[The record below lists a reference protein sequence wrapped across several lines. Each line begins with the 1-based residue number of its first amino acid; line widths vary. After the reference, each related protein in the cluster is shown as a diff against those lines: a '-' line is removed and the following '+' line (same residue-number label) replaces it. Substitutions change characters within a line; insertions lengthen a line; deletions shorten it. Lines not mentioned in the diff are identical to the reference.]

1 MSSSSRQDNNIR
13 YLLRSS
19 ENLRIVLNV
28 DLAAENA
35 STPPN
40 PRTVHRTESSD
51 ALSYQYYIAIVTHKN
66 EVQNSEEG
74 GFLVLKSGAANNV
87 LRVDRAIPITE
98 GLTLVVSKAKF
109 ETLESPQTEE
119 DPRIPAETAWALT
132 IKRGTQDTTPLSF
145 VVRDG
150 TQRLQSFTAEYRR
163 LREIVGATHRSS
175 FDFTW
180 LRAYSSEPSSR
191 TLDLRLR
198 NQPLHSCLSP
208 ASAGNADDA
217 SDISLVQREWIEK
230 TATAKASNNSTK
242 HLKIRIGSF
251 NVNGK
256 NPSQDLSPWLRS
268 SVSQSQ
274 EKAAWISPLQLSPVE
289 LSSDPLHQGPSANS
303 VATISE
309 QYLRLEIG
317 RNDAPV
323 SAAETRDIGDPDL
336 FVLGFQELDL
346 STEALLY
353 ATSTSKEDVWVTAIF
368 AALGEKGVLYEK
380 LASRQLV
387 GMLLVVIVRKTLVS
401 CFSDVRLCDA
411 GAGIMGFMGAA
422 AIRLEFTP
430 KPPSDSLATRYR
442 PTILTFVN
450 AHLAAFDEMVDRR
463 NYDFQELS
471 GRLAFPP
478 SGLNG
483 NYAPDSVTGDT
494 YSIYQSDV
502 LFWMVHLNYRLD
514 LPDGDIRALLSSHV
528 SGIESIQSLLAH
540 DQASLI
546 YNSFLL
552 NVAIRTGKAF
562 TGFTEHPITH
572 IPTYRLAAGVSKD
585 RLGYDMKRKPA
596 WTDRILHMSS
606 PGMKLEQ
613 LAYRSHP
620 EIVMSDH
627 QPVSADFD
635 ISLALI
641 DGAQYEKSLLELH
654 REFANFEGSGRTPK
668 VKIHPTSVEL
678 GNIVYKRSVR
688 WEVVVKNEADVPC
701 VFRFV
706 GAGADEPV
714 TPSWLHVEPIVGL
727 LRPHESATITL
738 LTHIDNG
745 SAAKLNL
752 GPSRLECTLILHTAL
767 GKDHFIAVSGDYQY
781 TCFGNTLER
790 LTRLASPIRKL
801 KCPEEL
807 MPPGKAINAPREVMR
822 LINWMMT
829 NVSATDELFEY
840 PAKESLCNTIRE
852 CLDTGDEFPCTSPN
866 EDHRE
871 LVAAFAGTLASFLD
885 SLTEPLVPP
894 YLHARC
900 LQTRDKDEAFE
911 LLDEFPHEC
920 INVWISLTAF
930 LHYIAQ
936 QDSSKDHSP
945 NSHRKAQKLA
955 MILAP
960 TLLRDD
966 PTGVHPRVSPLG
978 KSKFLLHFI
987 G

>member
-1 MSSSSRQDNNIR
+1 MSSTTRQDNIR
-13 YLLRSS
+13 SLLRSS

-28 DLAAENA
+28 DLIAENA
-35 STPPN
+35 SIPPST
-40 PRTVHRTESSD
+40 RTVHAESSD
-51 ALSYQYYIAIVTHKN
+51 PLSHQYNIAIVTHKN

-74 GFLVLKSGAANNV
+74 GFLVFNSGAANNA
-87 LRVDRAIPITE
+87 LRVDQVLPITE
-98 GLTLVVSKAKF
+98 GLSPVVSQVKLA
-109 ETLESPQTEE
+109 TMESRQTDE
-119 DPRIPAETAWALT
+119 DPRIPAETAWTIT
-132 IKRGTQDTTPLSF
+132 IKRGAQDTTPLSF
-145 VVRDG
+145 VVRDSI
-150 TQRLQSFTAEYRR
+150 QRLQSFTAEYRR
-163 LREIVGATHRSS
+163 LSEMTSATHRSG

-180 LRAYSSEPSSR
+180 LRAYSSEPLSR
-191 TLDLRLR
+191 SLDLRLR
-198 NQPLHSCLSP
+198 NQPLHSRLSS
-208 ASAGNADDA
+208 ASAGNGDDA
-217 SDISLVQREWIEK
+217 SDISIIQREWIEQ
-230 TATAKASNNSTK
+230 TATAKASNNGTM
-242 HLKIRIGSF
+242 HLNIRIGSF

-256 NPSQDLSPWLRS
+256 PPSQDLSPWLRS
-268 SVSQSQ
+268 SVSQSRD
-274 EKAAWISPLQLSPVE
+274 KAAWISPLELSPVE
-289 LSSDPLHQGPSANS
+289 LSSDPLHQGPSTNS
-303 VATISE
+303 VVIFSE
-309 QYLRLEIG
+309 QYLRSELG
-317 RNDAPV
+317 KNNTHV
-323 SAAETRDIGDPDL
+323 SAAETQDIGDPDL

-353 ATSTSKEDVWVTAIF
+353 VTSTLKEDVWATAIF

-387 GMLLVVIVRKTLVS
+387 GMLLVVIVKKTLVS
-401 CFSDVRLCDA
+401 CFSNVWSCHA
-411 GAGIMGFMGAA
+411 GAGIMGFMGNKGAT

-471 GRLAFPP
+471 GRLEFPP
-478 SGLNG
+478 NGLNG
-483 NYAPDSVTGDT
+483 TYPPDSATGDT
-494 YSIYQSDV
+494 YSIYQGDV

-514 LPDGDIRALLSSHV
+514 LPDNDIRILLSSHV

-540 DQASLI
+540 DQA
-546 YNSFLL
+546 
-552 NVAIRTGKAF
+552 TF

-572 IPTYRLAAGVSKD
+572 IPTYRIAIGVPKD

-596 WTDRILHMSS
+596 WTDRILYMSS
-606 PGMKLEQ
+606 PGTKLRQ

-635 ISLALI
+635 ISLAMI
-641 DGAQYEKSLLELH
+641 DEPQYEMSLMELH
-654 REFANFEGSGRTPK
+654 REFASFAGSGRMPK
-668 VKIHPTSVEL
+668 VKIHPTLVEL
-678 GNIVYKRSVR
+678 GNIVYKRSIR
-688 WEVVVKNEADVPC
+688 REVVVKNEADIPC

-706 GAGADEPV
+706 GARADEPL
-714 TPSWLHVEPIVGL
+714 TPQWLHVEPIVGL
-727 LRPHESATITL
+727 LRPHESATVTL
-738 LTHIDNG
+738 LAHVDNE

-767 GKDHFIAVSGDYQY
+767 GKDHFIVVSGNYQY
-781 TCFGNTLER
+781 TCFANTLER

-801 KCPEEL
+801 ESPEEL

-822 LINWMMT
+822 LINWMMI

-840 PAKESLCNTIRE
+840 PAKESLCDTIRE
-852 CLDTGDEFPCTSPN
+852 CLDTGDEFPRTNPS
-866 EDHRE
+866 EDHRD
-871 LVAAFAGTLASFLD
+871 LVVAFASTLVSFLD

-900 LQTRDKDEAFE
+900 LRTRDKDEAFE

-930 LHYIAQ
+930 LHYNAQ
-936 QDSSKDHSP
+936 QGSSKDSSP
-945 NSHRKAQKLA
+945 NTRRKAQKLA

>member
-1 MSSSSRQDNNIR
+1 MSSTSSRQDNSILS
-13 YLLRSS
+13 LLRPS

-40 PRTVHRTESSD
+40 TRTESSD
-51 ALSYQYYIAIVTHKN
+51 ALSHQYNIVIVTHKN

-74 GFLVLKSGAANNV
+74 GFLVVKSGAANNV

-98 GLTLVVSKAKF
+98 GLTLVVSQAKF
-109 ETLESPQTEE
+109 ATPESRQTEE

-132 IKRGTQDTTPLSF
+132 IKSGTQDTTPLSF
-145 VVRDG
+145 VIRDG

-208 ASAGNADDA
+208 ASAGNGDDA
-217 SDISLVQREWIEK
+217 SDISLVQREWIEQ
-230 TATAKASNNSTK
+230 TATAQASNNSTK

-256 NPSQDLSPWLRS
+256 PPSQDLSPWLRS

-274 EKAAWISPLQLSPVE
+274 EKAAWISPLKLSPVE
-289 LSSDPLHQGPSANS
+289 LSSDPLHQ
-303 VATISE
+303 
-309 QYLRLEIG
+309 EIG
-317 RNDAPV
+317 KNDTPV
-323 SAAETRDIGDPDL
+323 GAAEARDIGDPDL

-387 GMLLVVIVRKTLVS
+387 GMLLVVIVRKALVP

-411 GAGIMGFMGAA
+411 GAGIMGFMGNKGAA

-478 SGLNG
+478 NGLNG
-483 NYAPDSVTGDT
+483 NYAPDNVTGDV
-494 YSIYQSDV
+494 YSIYQSDI
-502 LFWMVHLNYRLD
+502 LFWMVDLNYRLD

-528 SGIESIQSLLAH
+528 SGIESIQSLMAH
-540 DQASLI
+540 DQ
-546 YNSFLL
+546 L
-552 NVAIRTGKAF
+552 NIAIRTGKAF
-562 TGFTEHPITH
+562 TGFSEHPITH
-572 IPTYRLAAGVSKD
+572 IPTYRLATGVSKD

-596 WTDRILHMSS
+596 WTDRILYMSS
-606 PGMKLEQ
+606 PGMKLKQ

-635 ISLALI
+635 ISLAMI

-654 REFANFEGSGRTPK
+654 REFASFEDSGRMPK
-668 VKIHPTSVEL
+668 VKIHPTSVEF

-688 WEVVVKNEADVPC
+688 REVVVKNEADVPC

-738 LTHIDNG
+738 LAHIDNG

-752 GPSRLECTLILHTAL
+752 GPSRLEFTLILHTAL

-781 TCFGNTLER
+781 TCFANTLER

-801 KCPEEL
+801 KSPEEL

-852 CLDTGDEFPCTSPN
+852 CLDTGEEFPYTSPN

-871 LVAAFAGTLASFLD
+871 LVAAFASTLVSFLD

-900 LQTRDKDEAFE
+900 LQAKDKDEAFE

-936 QDSSKDHSP
+936 QSSKDHSP
-945 NSHRKAQKLA
+945 NTHRKAQKLA

-978 KSKFLLHFI
+978 KIKFLLHFI